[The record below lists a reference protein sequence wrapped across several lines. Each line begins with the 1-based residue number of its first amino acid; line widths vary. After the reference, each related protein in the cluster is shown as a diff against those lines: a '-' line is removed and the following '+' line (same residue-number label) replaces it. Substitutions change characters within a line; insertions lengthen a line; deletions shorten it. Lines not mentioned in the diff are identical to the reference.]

1 VSSRPPVETGGRGSV
16 QEQVGRVHFFL
27 LLLSAPAPVLCSCSC
42 ILLLLLINM
51 PYEVFLAFRY
61 LRSRHKR
68 RLARATSIA
77 AILGICM
84 GVAALI
90 VAFALSNGFRDEMK
104 EKILQGTAH
113 LSVLRADGRPIENH
127 SELARRLREVDG
139 VVSASATTYD
149 GALVRGSRDSGYAVI
164 RGIENEGGQLAQASR
179 WLSEGSFGPLF
190 ETPATGELSIP
201 KAVVG
206 ADLAARIG
214 VAAGDVFQVLPG
226 SETVSGSTRRLR
238 VAGIFRSGLFEY
250 DSTWIYV
257 AFETAS
263 ALAGSNHAASV
274 MSVQVSDADNVKQVS
289 ASVSKHLGSGYTIV
303 DWQQANQ
310 PLFSALALERRM
322 GLFIIGLIIA
332 IATLNITTMLVLVVV
347 ERRRDI
353 AILNALG
360 ATRAGVMLVFVI
372 EGAVVGAIGAIAG
385 VVLGFIV
392 CIIGNHYK
400 LVSLPA
406 DVYSISHVPLTPRP
420 GEMFLAALVAFVLSV
435 LATIYP
441 ARAASRL
448 RPVEALRDS

>member
-1 VSSRPPVETGGRGSV
+1 
-16 QEQVGRVHFFL
+16 
-27 LLLSAPAPVLCSCSC
+27 
-42 ILLLLLINM
+42 M

-90 VAFALSNGFRDEMK
+90 VAFALSNGFRDEMRD
-104 EKILQGTAH
+104 KILQGTAH
-113 LSVLRADGRPIENH
+113 LSVLRTDGRPIENY
-127 SELARRLREVDG
+127 AEVASRVKQIDG

-149 GALVRGSRDSGYAVI
+149 GALAQGSKDSGYAVI
-164 RGIENEGGQLAQASR
+164 RGIEKDATQFAERQWIR
-179 WLSEGSFGPLF
+179 EGSFGPLF
-190 ETPATGELSIP
+190 DATNTTETPN
-201 KAVVG
+201 AVVG
-206 ADLAARIG
+206 SELATRIG
-214 VAAGDVFQVLPG
+214 VSVGEVLHVIPAQG
-226 SETVSGSTRRLR
+226 SASGLSRRLR
-238 VAGIFRSGLFEY
+238 VAGIFQSGLFEY

-257 AFETAS
+257 PLETAS
-263 ALAGSNHAASV
+263 AFAGSNHAASV
-274 MSVQVSDADNVKQVS
+274 LSVQVNDVDNVREVS
-289 ASVSKHLGSGYTIV
+289 ANVSKALGNGYTIV

-310 PLFSALALERRM
+310 PLFAALALERRM

-332 IATLNITTMLVLVVV
+332 IATLNITTMLILVVV

-360 ATRAGVMLVFVI
+360 ATRAGVMTVFII
-372 EGAVVGAIGAIAG
+372 EGAVIGAIGAVTG
-385 VVLGFIV
+385 VVVGFV
-392 CIIGNHYK
+392 LCAIGNHYK

-406 DVYSISHVPLTPRP
+406 DVYSISNVPLIPKP
-420 GEMFLAALVAFVLSV
+420 SEMFLAALVAFVLSV

>member
-1 VSSRPPVETGGRGSV
+1 
-16 QEQVGRVHFFL
+16 
-27 LLLSAPAPVLCSCSC
+27 
-42 ILLLLLINM
+42 M

-90 VAFALSNGFRDEMK
+90 VAFALSNGFRDEMRD
-104 EKILQGTAH
+104 KILQGTAH
-113 LSVLRADGRPIENH
+113 LSVVRTDGRAIDNY
-127 SELARRLREVDG
+127 AEVVSRVKQVEG

-149 GALVRGSRDSGYAVI
+149 GALAQGWKGSGYAVI
-164 RGIENEGGQLAQASR
+164 RGIEKDAAQLAER
-179 WLSEGSFGPLF
+179 KWIREGSFGPLF
-190 ETPATGELSIP
+190 DDTTKTEPN
-201 KAVVG
+201 AVVG
-206 ADLAARIG
+206 SDLAARIG
-214 VAAGDVFQVLPG
+214 LSVNEVFYLIPAQGNPIG
-226 SETVSGSTRRLR
+226 VSRRLR

-250 DSTWIYV
+250 DSTWIYLPL
-257 AFETAS
+257 ETAG
-263 ALAGSNHAASV
+263 AFAGSNHAASV
-274 MSVQVSDADNVKQVS
+274 LSVQVNDVDNVRQVS
-289 ASVSKHLGSGYTIV
+289 ANVSKALGNSYTIV

-332 IATLNITTMLVLVVV
+332 IGTLNITTMLILVVV

-360 ATRAGVMLVFVI
+360 ATRTGVMMVFII
-372 EGAVVGAIGAIAG
+372 EGAVIGAIGAVTG
-385 VVLGFIV
+385 VLLGFV
-392 CIIGNHYK
+392 LCVIGNHYK

-406 DVYSISHVPLTPRP
+406 DVYSISNVPLIPKP